1 MIIASMTLQLGQDV
15 FAKSA
20 YGFALLY
27 FRTYFDIKIDSQNI
41 DMDEL
46 GKLTHA
52 QVAPSPPLHP
62 ISLATGYSSLNPK
75 PETRNPKPSSRALQ
89 ANTTFRAEA

>member
-52 QVAPSPPLHP
+52 QVAPSPPLHL
-62 ISLATGYSSLNPK
+62 IALATGYSSWLGPAV
-75 PETRNPKPSSRALQ
+75 EDDPSS
-89 ANTTFRAEA
+89 